1 MNLKIINLP
10 TLGGGGK
17 EFQRSGGLYLPTLY
31 FLPISWV
38 AGFYLEMAFYLIA
51 GD

>member
-10 TLGGGGK
+10 TLGAK
-17 EFQRSGGLYLPTLY
+17 ELQRSGGLYLPTLY
-31 FLPISWV
+31 FLPISWL
-38 AGFYLEMAFYLIA
+38 ADFYLEMAFYLIA